1 MKSFSVKPGARL
13 NLHSEAP
20 QCLDSGH
27 KLQKEEMKN
36 STLPSQLQRLL
47 GSHSECPVEKKGRGQ
62 LLRMDRIKN
71 RCWHSLKVNTG

>member
-27 KLQKEEMKN
+27 KPQKEETKE
-36 STLPSQLQRLL
+36 STYLA
-47 GSHSECPVEKKGRGQ
+47 GSGDSWEVT
-62 LLRMDRIKN
+62 LSVL
-71 RCWHSLKVNTG
+71 